1 MEFVLTPTQRPMNVP
16 STGVDKIRTL
26 RTNGYNW
33 IIKSRLNGKS
43 SNYRLD
49 IRQPQARQC
58 LLDIIHPVHK
68 SPRPQH
74 RRHLRSLTA
83 ARLNGASQ
91 TPNSQPAKTGNITP
105 PKLERAPETRQYSM
119 DPPPRPK
126 EETGSGNEN
135 ITWIRC

>member
-33 IIKSRLNGKS
+33 IINSRFHGKS
-43 SNYRLD
+43 SVYRLD
-49 IRQPQARQC
+49 IHQPQARQC

-68 SPRPQH
+68 SPRPQL
-74 RRHLRSLTA
+74 RQHLQSQTA

-91 TPNSQPAKTGNITP
+91 TPNSQLTKIGNITH
-105 PKLERAPETRQYSM
+105 PKLEHAPETRQYSM
-119 DPPPRPK
+119 DPPPRLK
-126 EETGSGNEN
+126 EETDSRNEN
-135 ITWIRC
+135 ITWISC